1 MTLKKLWGSFGRIYS
16 CLQHDVLCRACFPS
30 SHNALRFSAVHCHGA
45 KNWQR
50 YLFLWQIWLGASYA
64 VKERKHLRIEAVQS
78 MIKSA
83 SGKIRF
89 ELVALFLW
97 LVFSIFMVY
106 KGGELVK
113 LLFIRGQ
120 VSPAMRVSY
129 GVRLRVR
136 TCRLPPY
143 VSTADSG
150 NHDYVLR
157 NIHYQKE
164 EQSNGHIGA
173 FRFYDD
179 FPRPFASDRHSARDV
194 HRYRPRLHKLH
205 TP

>member
-1 MTLKKLWGSFGRIYS
+1 MTLKKLWDHLEEYILVYS
-16 CLQHDVLCRACFPS
+16 MMFSVALVFLQVIMRYVFS
-30 SHNALRFSAVHCHGA
+30 SSLSWSEELA
-45 KNWQR
+45 R

-113 LLFIRGQ
+113 LLFVRGQ
-120 VSPAMRVSY
+120 VSPAMRVPMAYAYASVPV
-129 GVRLRVR
+129 GCLLMSIRLIAEIR
-136 TCRLPPY
+136 TMF
-143 VSTADSG
+143 
-150 NHDYVLR
+150 
-157 NIHYQKE
+157 KE
-164 EQSNGHIGA
+164 YS
-173 FRFYDD
+173 
-179 FPRPFASDRHSARDV
+179 SAEGGT
-194 HRYRPRLHKLH
+194 K
-205 TP
+205 

>member
-1 MTLKKLWGSFGRIYS
+1 MTLKKLWDHLEEYILVYS
-16 CLQHDVLCRACFPS
+16 MMFSVTLVFLQVIMRYVFS
-30 SHNALRFSAVHCHGA
+30 SSLSWSEELA
-45 KNWQR
+45 R

-120 VSPAMRVSY
+120 VSPAMRVPMAYAYASVPV
-129 GVRLRVR
+129 GCLLMSIRLIAEIM
-136 TCRLPPY
+136 TMF
-143 VSTADSG
+143 
-150 NHDYVLR
+150 
-157 NIHYQKE
+157 KE
-164 EQSNGHIGA
+164 YSLSEGGT
-173 FRFYDD
+173 
-179 FPRPFASDRHSARDV
+179 
-194 HRYRPRLHKLH
+194 K
-205 TP
+205 

>member
-120 VSPAMRVSY
+120 VSPAMRVPMAYAYASVPV
-129 GVRLRVR
+129 GCLLMSVRLIAEIM
-136 TCRLPPY
+136 TMF
-143 VSTADSG
+143 
-150 NHDYVLR
+150 
-157 NIHYQKE
+157 KE
-164 EQSNGHIGA
+164 YSLSEGGT
-173 FRFYDD
+173 
-179 FPRPFASDRHSARDV
+179 
-194 HRYRPRLHKLH
+194 K
-205 TP
+205 